1 MNAKF
6 LTTLGSGLILA
17 AGFTACT
24 QTEKTPMTTES
35 VRAPAAIQDDAARL
49 VYVTYGKDGK
59 ANREEITAARWLG
72 QNGGFS
78 AGGREDYLLKIYYSN
93 TRETSLK
100 GLRHASCF
108 FGDAATVAKEF
119 FPAGNAAAEI
129 RNLRSAVPEVK
140 ASSDGRML
148 GVAFDHNAKGRV
160 SFRLAHCESGKSTIS
175 DSIISNWAEGK
186 PSKKVSGMKATKKR
200 TVAGNQRDDG
210 FQIFDDTPF
219 SEDLPLFKLRADY
232 DKAPQRPDAK
242 PWAGLDLKDPKQAL
256 KFTLLVQKYFYENM
270 ANQNPRNANYNFIA
284 QNNKNRF
291 WCHMP
296 WMHVGPNG
304 REAIHGMTKERDL
317 IPSMLIPA
325 YKNATP
331 GSDWGVAYFNNT
343 GCNSIEQVFGTS
355 TNPKH
360 DPNFMGGKFGD
371 GTVIIKMLFTT
382 ADFPEVKGAYTWRAT
397 VSGPGET
404 ERKLQNVRH
413 IQMDIAVKDYSLKGT
428 SPALEN
434 WVMAGFY
441 YDPNYDFDKELRTV
455 LGEENPLKGIP
466 NVPKELFKMRPMGVQ
481 TGFDSPDKG
490 ESIIFPGAYAN
501 GSGGRLNG
509 PADNPKTSCLGCHGA
524 AGTGAKM
531 IPGFLSMRMFEPYK
545 GNTVLDF
552 NQQFALAKE
561 NFETDMQQ

>member
-1 MNAKF
+1 MK
-6 LTTLGSGLILA
+6 TKSWMTLGSGLMLV

-24 QTEKTPMTTES
+24 QSDKTPMTTES
-35 VRAPAAIQDDAARL
+35 VRAPAALQEDAPRL

-93 TRETSLK
+93 TREASLK

-108 FGDAATVAKEF
+108 MGDAASVAKEF
-119 FPAGNAAAEI
+119 FAEGNAAAEI
-129 RNLRSAVPEVK
+129 RNLRKPVPDLK

-148 GVAFDHNAKGRV
+148 GVAFDHNAKGRLT
-160 SFRLAHCESGKSTIS
+160 FRLAHCESGKSTIS
-175 DSIISNWAEGK
+175 DTVISNWVEGK
-186 PSKKVSGMKATKKR
+186 PSKKISGMKTNKR
-200 TVAGNQRDDG
+200 TVASSQRDDG
-210 FQIFDDTPF
+210 FQIWDDTPF
-219 SEDLPLFKLRADY
+219 SEDLPLFKLRGDY
-232 DKAPQRPDAK
+232 EKAPQRPDAK

-270 ANQNPRNANYNFIA
+270 ANQNPGKRDYNFIA

-296 WMHVGPNG
+296 WMHVGAVG

-317 IPSMLIPA
+317 VPSANIPV

-343 GCNSIEQVFGTS
+343 GCNAIEQVFGNIK
-355 TNPKH
+355 NPKREP
-360 DPNFMGGKFGD
+360 DFNAGKFGD
-371 GTVIIKMLFTT
+371 GTVITKMLFTT
-382 ADFPEVKGAYTWRAT
+382 ANFPEIKDAYKWRAT
-397 VSGPGET
+397 VSGPGVN
-404 ERKLQNVRH
+404 ERSLQDVRH

-428 SPALEN
+428 SPALDS
-434 WVMAGFY
+434 WIMAGFY
-441 YDPNYDFDKELRTV
+441 YDPNYDFDKELRQV
-455 LGEENPLKGIP
+455 LGEENPLKSLP
-466 NVPKELFKMRPMGVQ
+466 NIPKELFKMRPIGVQ
-481 TGFDSPDKG
+481 TGFDSPEKG
-490 ESIIFPGAYAN
+490 DTIIFPGSYAN

-531 IPGFLSMRMFEPYK
+531 IPGFLSMRMFEPYQK
-545 GNTVLDF
+545 NTVLDF
-552 NQQFALAKE
+552 NQQFALAKD
-561 NFETDMQQ
+561 NFETDMNQ